1 MAAENTTATRKSN
14 VVIRTDWFKVEVPS
28 SFLFFKR
35 GQVSCSIIW
44 AQCWILEFKKEKKRQ
59 KMGIL
64 ENKTALW
71 DKNSSVL
78 SLLSIDITCWIEN
91 ASMHQRHTWRRREP
105 THKKPRE
112 RWQETKSRLVSL
124 SKLIGHYFQRKQHFQ
139 STCRWGRSVC
149 PAFFPPKR
157 IFIIRRVGSFLKS
170 WLYNSPTPAV
180 WSVATR
186 FIVLCC
192 CLLHSLRTDIYA
204 FSSKVRQESRAAM
217 AKKRILTTGEVEST
231 QQWW

>member
-124 SKLIGHYFQRKQHFQ
+124 SKLIGHYFPKK
-139 STCRWGRSVC
+139 T
-149 PAFFPPKR
+149 AFSKHLQMR
-157 IFIIRRVGSFLKS
+157 EK
-170 WLYNSPTPAV
+170 
-180 WSVATR
+180 
-186 FIVLCC
+186 
-192 CLLHSLRTDIYA
+192 CLPCI
-204 FSSKVRQESRAAM
+204 FSSKKDLHHQASGIFPRELVVQFPHPRCVICCNAVHCS
-217 AKKRILTTGEVEST
+217 LLLFVTFT
-231 QQWW
+231 